1 MHVCLL
7 TYVVKCVFISIVFA
21 LHFFFAL
28 SLCKAFLSFF
38 LENVS
43 FFSINSVWYL
53 NVSNN
58 EKKKPKSI
66 IKVNNSESPNFQIL
80 NILPRFILYNGTQT
94 SIKVSSASSIKQ
106 WYLNFA
112 GSVQFWM
119 TARDVQF
126 FNFALFSSSSF
137 DSGQESTFTA
147 EFFDQE
153 QERPSHT

>member
-1 MHVCLL
+1 MCFHFDSVC
-7 TYVVKCVFISIVFA
+7 TSFFICFIPMQSIS
-21 LHFFFAL
+21 FFF
-28 SLCKAFLSFF
+28 SRIRVIFCF
-38 LENVS
+38 
-43 FFSINSVWYL
+43 INSVWYL
-53 NVSNN
+53 NISNKEKNPPKVS
-58 EKKKPKSI
+58 S
-66 IKVNNSESPNFQIL
+66 KVNNSESPNFQIL
-80 NILPRFILYNGTQT
+80 NILPRFIMYDGTQT
-94 SIKVSSASSIKQ
+94 SIKVCSASSIKQ

-126 FNFALFSSSSF
+126 FKFALFSSSSF

>member
-1 MHVCLL
+1 MC
-7 TYVVKCVFISIVFA
+7 
-21 LHFFFAL
+21 LHFD
-28 SLCKAFLSFF
+28 SVCTSFF
-38 LENVS
+38 FCFIPMQSIPFFFSRKRVI
-43 FFSINSVWYL
+43 FSINSVWYL

-58 EKKKPKSI
+58 EKKNPKSI

>member
-1 MHVCLL
+1 MSWNVSLFPQCLH
-7 TYVVKCVFISIVFA
+7 FISLLYPYA
-21 LHFFFAL
+21 KHFF
-28 SLCKAFLSFF
+28 SRKRIIFF
-38 LENVS
+38 
-43 FFSINSVWYL
+43 IYSVWYF

-58 EKKKPKSI
+58 YKKAKVSS
-66 IKVNNSESPNFQIL
+66 KVNNSELPNFQIL
-80 NILPRFILYNGTQT
+80 NILPKFIMYNGTQT
-94 SIKVSSASSIKQ
+94 SIKVCSASSIKQ

-137 DSGQESTFTA
+137 DSGQESTLTA

-153 QERPSHT
+153 QDRLSHT